1 MVIEDYPHLDAS
13 TPRSSDFVWFI
24 SAADPG
30 VLATKFGL
38 SRVPSLARIMLDN
51 AIVLSQNAGFDGRI
65 GLHAAAAGG
74 ASLLTLYEHCGMLRL
89 PATAALP
96 QAIRRKND
104 GRFFHADETA
114 AEALAALLDPDR

>member
-1 MVIEDYPHLDAS
+1 VS
-13 TPRSSDFVWFI
+13 TEGSSDFVWFI
-24 SAADPG
+24 SAADPD
-30 VLATKFGL
+30 VLATNLSL
-38 SRVPSLARIMLDN
+38 SRPPSLARIMLDN

-74 ASLLTLYEHCGMLRL
+74 ESLLALYEHCGMLRL

-96 QAIRRKND
+96 LAIRRKND

-114 AEALAALLDPDR
+114 AEVLAALLDPDR